1 MNLPAIIVTAF
12 GAIPLSIV
20 PSASGALVAVNA
32 HFRPYLSLSPPTV
45 SPPIAPPITNADTT
59 APFT

>member
-32 HFRPYLSLSPPTV
+32 HIRP
-45 SPPIAPPITNADTT
+45 N
-59 APFT
+59 